1 MAIELLSSEQT
12 LNFDI
17 IEHRLLQSALLNA
30 ETLGELTALIV
41 NYTHWEI
48 MQAFERLPLSQQQ
61 RVQELWEVNIPPRW
75 Q

>member
-17 IEHRLLQSALLNA
+17 IEHQLLQSALLNA
-30 ETLGELTALIV
+30 ETLSELTALIV

-48 MQAFERLPLSQQQ
+48 MQAFERLPSPQQQ